1 MSSAPV
7 AGGPNRPDFLARM
20 QSAIPLLTVYFG
32 LSALYAW
39 QASRHPV
46 PTIYSDE
53 IELAWLSRSI
63 AETGEAARRGDP
75 YGLATLVAYFLAPV
89 WWVGSAA
96 TGYAAAKLLLVL
108 AMTATVF
115 PAYALARL
123 VVPPW
128 YALAAAT
135 GAVVV
140 PALAYSPILV
150 EEPLAYPLATLA
162 LWLIARVYVEPT
174 WSRAGLAVLACT
186 AAMLTRTQLSILFSL
201 LLLGLLWLCWQS
213 ERSRRWRSSWSGWD
227 WVGFVALGVGLAVG
241 SSALLGHL
249 SKTWRDTTSTFP
261 ERIVEHAAWASGALA
276 IGIGV
281 LPLIAGIAALAR
293 PRSEASDPKTR
304 AFVVTGV
311 FALVVF
317 VTYAG
322 LKGAQ
327 ISITFS
333 TLVVE
338 RNLIYLY
345 PILFA
350 ATALAF
356 ARGVGRTWAIAGATL
371 FTLYVVTEV
380 PLRLDNYPYYEAHG
394 LSMPAFLNRE
404 WGWPEGRIETTL
416 LIACF
421 ASVAILVALRFL
433 DRGSRAFTAVAATA
447 TVAIFAWSLTTE
459 VYAAEGERLLATQI
473 ADNLPVPYDWVD
485 HATGGG
491 STVILGQQ
499 MTDDPTGVYLTEFFN
514 RSVMKVWSTDGTAPG
529 PGAILTPDL
538 ASADGTLTPSPDTE
552 YAITLN
558 GVQLQAPVVTR
569 AGPYVLYDVGGQPLK
584 IASGV
589 AGIDRDGWMADTN
602 ADGVAEAAYNRFDV
616 SRDGSG
622 FAQVL
627 LNMEAWCPD
636 RDTPAQATVRVGPIA
651 VGPDN
656 QPAIAHVTG
665 RQTKTVHNCKQ
676 TGFALGVPRVP
687 WRLEV
692 EMSPTFSPHDVDP
705 NHSDRRQLGAV
716 FSAGFRPFSPT
727 G

>member
-1 MSSAPV
+1 M
-7 AGGPNRPDFLARM
+7 NRRDLASRL
-20 QSAIPLLTVYFG
+20 QAARPLLVVYFG
-32 LSALYAW
+32 LAALYAW

-96 TGYAAAKLLLVL
+96 TGYATAKLLLVL

-162 LWLIARVYVEPT
+162 LWLIARMYVAPT

-201 LLLGLLWLCWQS
+201 LVLGLLWLCWQS
-213 ERSRRWRSSWSGWD
+213 EGSRRWRSSWSSWD
-227 WVGFVALGVGLAVG
+227 WVGFVALGVGATVG
-241 SSALLGHL
+241 ASALLGHL

-293 PRSEASDPKTR
+293 PRTEAGDPKTR
-304 AFVVTGV
+304 AFVVTSA

-317 VTYAG
+317 VGYAG
-322 LKGAQ
+322 LKGAG

-350 ATALAF
+350 ATALAL
-356 ARGVGRTWAIAGATL
+356 ARGIGRGWAIAGATI

-416 LIACF
+416 LVACF
-421 ASVAILVALRFL
+421 VSVAVLVALRFL
-433 DRGSRAFTAVAATA
+433 RRGSRTFAAVASTA
-447 TVAIFAWSLTTE
+447 AVAVFAWSLTTE

-473 ADNLPVPYDWVD
+473 AENLPVPYDWVD
-485 HATGGG
+485 RATGGG
-491 STVILGQQ
+491 STVVLGQQ
-499 MTDDPTGVYLTEFFN
+499 MSDDPTGVYLTEFFN
-514 RSVMKVWSTDGTAPG
+514 RSVVKVWSTDGTAPG

-538 ASADGTLTPSPDTE
+538 ASADGTLTPSPETE

-558 GVQLQAPVVTR
+558 GVELQAPVVTR
-569 AGPYVLYDVGGQPLK
+569 VGPYVLYDVGMKPLK
-584 IASGV
+584 LASGI
-589 AGIDRDGWMADTN
+589 AGVDRDGWIADPD
-602 ADGVAEAAYNRFDV
+602 ADGVAEASYNRFDV
-616 SRDGSG
+616 SRDGPG
-622 FAQVL
+622 FAFVNL
-627 LNMEAWCPD
+627 SRVAWCSGD
-636 RDTPAQATVRVGPIA
+636 VPAKATVRIGPIGI
-651 VGPDN
+651 GPDT
-656 QPAIAHVTG
+656 QPAIADVTQT
-665 RQTKTVHNCKQ
+665 QTKTVHQCTT
-676 TGFALGVPRVP
+676 TGFRLAAPSGP
-687 WRLEV
+687 WRVEV
-692 EMSPTFSPHDVDP
+692 EIEPTFYPPDLVP
-705 NHSDRRQLGAV
+705 NHSDRRNLGAV
-716 FSAGFRPFSPT
+716 FTAGFQPLF
-727 G
+727 GG

>member
-1 MSSAPV
+1 M
-7 AGGPNRPDFLARM
+7 NRQELLSRFRAAR
-20 QSAIPLLTVYFG
+20 PLLVVYFG
-32 LSALYAW
+32 LAALYAW

-96 TGYAAAKLLLVL
+96 TGYATAKLLLVL

-162 LWLIARVYVEPT
+162 LWLIARVYVAPT

-201 LLLGLLWLCWQS
+201 LVLGLLWLCWQS
-213 ERSRRWRSSWSGWD
+213 ERSLRWRSSWSSWD
-227 WVGFVALGVGLAVG
+227 WVGFVTLGVGAAVG
-241 SSALLGHL
+241 ASALLGHL

-281 LPLIAGIAALAR
+281 LPLIAGVAALAR
-293 PRSEASDPKTR
+293 PRTEAGDPKTR
-304 AFVVTGV
+304 AFVVTSA

-317 VTYAG
+317 VGYAG
-322 LKGAQ
+322 LKGAG

-345 PILFA
+345 PILSA
-350 ATALAF
+350 ATALAL
-356 ARGVGRTWAIAGATL
+356 ARGVGRGWAIAGATI

-380 PLRLDNYPYYEAHG
+380 PLRLENYPYYEAHG

-416 LIACF
+416 LVACF
-421 ASVAILVALRFL
+421 VSVAILVALRYL
-433 DRGSRAFTAVAATA
+433 PRGSRAFAAVASTA
-447 TVAIFAWSLTTE
+447 AVAVFAWSLTTE

-473 ADNLPVPYDWVD
+473 AENLPVPYDWVD
-485 HATGGG
+485 RATGGG
-491 STVILGQQ
+491 STVVLGQQ
-499 MTDDPTGVYLTEFFN
+499 MSDDPTGVYLTEFFN
-514 RSVMKVWSTDGTAPG
+514 RSVVKVWSTDGTAPG

-538 ASADGTLTPSPDTE
+538 ASADGTLTPSPETE

-558 GVQLQAPVVTR
+558 GVELQAPVVTR
-569 AGPYVLYDVGGQPLK
+569 VGPYVLYDVDRKPLK
-584 IASGV
+584 LASGI
-589 AGIDRDGWMADTN
+589 AGVDRDGWIADPD
-602 ADGVAEAAYNRFDV
+602 ADGVAEASYNRFDV
-616 SRDGSG
+616 SRDGPG
-622 FAQVL
+622 FAFVNL
-627 LNMEAWCPD
+627 SRVAWCSGD
-636 RDTPAQATVRVGPIA
+636 VPAKATVRIGPIGI
-651 VGPDN
+651 GPDT
-656 QPAIAHVTG
+656 QPAIADVTQT
-665 RQTKTVHNCKQ
+665 QTKTVHQCTT
-676 TGFALGVPRVP
+676 TGFRLAAPSGP
-687 WRLEV
+687 WRVEV
-692 EMSPTFSPHDVDP
+692 EIEPTFYPPDLVP
-705 NHSDRRQLGAV
+705 NHSDRRNLGAV
-716 FSAGFRPFSPT
+716 FTAGFQPLF
-727 G
+727 GG

>member
-1 MSSAPV
+1 MNQRRGMLDRLSA
-7 AGGPNRPDFLARM
+7 
-20 QSAIPLLTVYFG
+20 AIPLLTVYFG
-32 LSALYAW
+32 LAALYAW

-89 WWVGSAA
+89 WWAGSAA

-128 YALAAAT
+128 YALAAAG
-135 GAVVV
+135 GATVV

-186 AAMLTRTQLSILFSL
+186 AAMLTRTQLSILFAL
-201 LLLGLLWLCWQS
+201 LVLGLLWLCWQS
-213 ERSRRWRSSWSGWD
+213 ERSRRWRSSWSTWD
-227 WVGFVALGVGLAVG
+227 WVGLVTLGVGAAVG
-241 SSALLGHL
+241 ASALLGHL
-249 SKTWRDTTSTFP
+249 SKSWRDTTGAYP
-261 ERIVEHAAWASGALA
+261 ERILEHAAWASGALA

-281 LPLIAGIAALAR
+281 LPLLAGVAALAR
-293 PRSEASDPKTR
+293 PRGEATDPKTR
-304 AFVVTGV
+304 AFVVTSV

-317 VTYAG
+317 VAYAG
-322 LKGAQ
+322 IKGAQ

-338 RNLIYLY
+338 RNLIYLG

-350 ATALAF
+350 ATALALV
-356 ARGVGRTWAIAGATL
+356 RGVGRGWAIAGATV
-371 FTLYVVTEV
+371 FTVYVVTEV

-404 WGWPEGRIETTL
+404 WGWPEGRIETTM

-421 ASVAILVALRFL
+421 VSAAILVALRYL
-433 DRGSRAFTAVAATA
+433 DRGSRAFLAVAATA
-447 TVAIFAWSLTTE
+447 AVAVFAWSLTAE
-459 VYAAEGERLLATQI
+459 VYAAEGERRLATQI

-485 HATGGG
+485 RATGGG

-499 MTDDPTGVYLTEFFN
+499 MSDDPTGVYLTEFFN
-514 RSVMKVWSTDGTAPG
+514 RSVTKVWSTDGTAPG

-538 ASADGTLTPSPDTE
+538 ANADGTLTPSPEAE
-552 YAITLN
+552 YALTLN
-558 GVQLQAPVVTR
+558 GVELQAPVIATK
-569 AGPYVLYDVGGQPLK
+569 GPYVLYDVGRKPLK
-584 IASGV
+584 LASGV
-589 AGIDRDGWMADTN
+589 TGVDRDGWIADPD
-602 ADGVAEAAYNRFDV
+602 ADGVAEAAFNRFDV
-616 SRDGSG
+616 SGDGPG
-622 FAQVL
+622 FAVVKL
-627 LNMEAWCPD
+627 SRFAACVGAP
-636 RDTPAQATVRVGPIA
+636 PAKATVRIGPI
-651 VGPDN
+651 GIGSDT
-656 QPAIAHVTG
+656 QPAIERVTWMQS
-665 RQTKTVHNCKQ
+665 QTLPDCKTK
-676 TGFALGVPRVP
+676 GFAAPTPSGP
-687 WRLEV
+687 WRVEV
-692 EMSPTFSPHDVDP
+692 SITPTFSPHDLDP
-705 NHSDRRQLGAV
+705 NRSERRQLGAV
-716 FSAGFRPFSPT
+716 FSLYFQSFSP
-727 G
+727 GSG

>member
-1 MSSAPV
+1 VNRRDLLDRLISAV
-7 AGGPNRPDFLARM
+7 
-20 QSAIPLLTVYFG
+20 PLLTVYFG
-32 LSALYAW
+32 LAALYAW

-75 YGLATLVAYFLAPV
+75 YGLATLVAYFLAPA

-96 TGYAAAKLLLVL
+96 SGYATAKLLLVL
-108 AMTATVF
+108 AMTATIF
-115 PAYALARL
+115 PAYALARM

-128 YALAAAT
+128 YALAAAA

-162 LWLIARVYVEPT
+162 LWLIARVYVEPS
-174 WSRAGLAVLACT
+174 WGRAGLAVVACT
-186 AAMLTRTQLSILFSL
+186 AAMLTRTQLSILFAL
-201 LLLGLLWLCWQS
+201 LVLGLLWLCWQS
-213 ERSRRWRSSWSGWD
+213 ERSREWRSTWSGWD
-227 WVGFVALGVGLAVG
+227 WVGFVALGVGAIVG
-241 SSALLGHL
+241 TSALLGNL
-249 SKTWRDTTSTFP
+249 SKSWRDTTSTFP

-281 LPLIAGIAALAR
+281 LPLLAGVAALAR
-293 PRSEASDPKTR
+293 PRGEPSDPKTR
-304 AFVVTGV
+304 AFVITGF

-317 VTYAG
+317 VTYTG
-322 LKGAQ
+322 IKGAQ

-356 ARGVGRTWAIAGATL
+356 ARGVGRGWALAGVTLATV
-371 FTLYVVTEV
+371 YAITEV
-380 PLRLDNYPYYEAHG
+380 PLRLDNYPYYDAHG

-416 LIACF
+416 LVACML
-421 ASVAILVALRFL
+421 SVAVLVALRYL
-433 DRGSRAFTAVAATA
+433 RRGSRAFTAVVATA
-447 TVAIFAWSLTTE
+447 TVAVFAWSLTTE
-459 VYAAEGERLLATQI
+459 VYAAEGERLLSRQI
-473 ADNLPVPYDWVD
+473 AAHLPAPYDWVD
-485 HATGGG
+485 RATGGG
-491 STVILGQQ
+491 SVVVLGQQ
-499 MTDDPTGVYLTEFFN
+499 MLDDPTGVYLTEFFN
-514 RSVMKVWSTDGTAPG
+514 PSVKKVWSIDGTAPG

-538 ASADGTLTPSPDTE
+538 AGADGTLTPSPDTE
-552 YAITLN
+552 YALTLN
-558 GVQLQAPVVTR
+558 GVELQAPVVAR
-569 AGPYVLYDVGGQPLK
+569 VPPYVLYDVDRQPLK
-584 IASGV
+584 LASGITGV
-589 AGIDRDGWMADTN
+589 DRDGWIADTDG
-602 ADGVAEAAYNRFDV
+602 DGVAQAAYNRFDV
-616 SRDGSG
+616 SRDGTG

-627 LNMEAWCPD
+627 LNREAWCTGK
-636 RDTPAQATVRVGPIA
+636 DTPARATVRVGPI
-651 VGPDN
+651 GIGEDN
-656 QPAIAHVTG
+656 QPAIAQITDT
-665 RQTKTVHNCKQ
+665 QTKIVHNCKA
-676 TGFALGVPRVP
+676 TGFALGAPRVP
-687 WRLEV
+687 WRVEV

-716 FSAGFRPFSPT
+716 FSAGFRPFTP
-727 G
+727 GG

>member
-1 MSSAPV
+1 MNERRSVSA
-7 AGGPNRPDFLARM
+7 RLLA
-20 QSAIPLLTVYFG
+20 AIPLLTLYFG
-32 LSALYAW
+32 LAALYAW

-128 YALAAAT
+128 YALAAAG
-135 GAVVV
+135 GATIV

-174 WSRAGLAVLACT
+174 WGRAGLAVLACT
-186 AAMLTRTQLSILFSL
+186 AAMLTRTQLSILFAL
-201 LLLGLLWLCWQS
+201 YVLGLLWLCWQS
-213 ERSRRWRSSWSGWD
+213 ERSRTGARRSRLGLGRARHARSRCRRRHVRASRATFPRAGAIRPARIRSGFSSTRPGRRALSRSASGSFRSS
-227 WVGFVALGVGLAVG
+227 
-241 SSALLGHL
+241 
-249 SKTWRDTTSTFP
+249 R
-261 ERIVEHAAWASGALA
+261 ASRHSQGRE
-276 IGIGV
+276 
-281 LPLIAGIAALAR
+281 AR
-293 PRSEASDPKTR
+293 RRDPKTR
-304 AFVVTGV
+304 AFVITGV

-317 VTYAG
+317 VAYAG
-322 LKGAQ
+322 IKGAQ

-338 RNLIYLY
+338 RNLIYLC

-356 ARGVGRTWAIAGATL
+356 VRGVGRGWAIAGATV
-371 FTLYVVTEV
+371 FTVYVVTEV

-404 WGWPEGRIETTL
+404 WGWPEGRIESTL
-416 LIACF
+416 LDRVLRLRRR
-421 ASVAILVALRFL
+421 SLVALRYL
-433 DRGSRAFTAVAATA
+433 RRGSRVFTAVAASA
-447 TVAIFAWSLTTE
+447 AVAVFAWSLTAE
-459 VYAAEGERLLATQI
+459 VYAAEGERRLARQI
-473 ADNLPVPYDWVD
+473 ADNLPAPYDWVD
-485 HATGGG
+485 RATGGG
-491 STVILGQQ
+491 SVVILGQQ

-514 RSVMKVWSTDGTAPG
+514 RSVKKVWSTDGTAPG

-538 ASADGTLTPSPDTE
+538 ASADGTLTPSPGTE
-552 YAITLN
+552 YALTLN
-558 GVQLQAPVVTR
+558 GVELQAPVVKR
-569 AGPYVLYDVGGQPLK
+569 LGPYVLYDIDREPLK
-584 IASGV
+584 LASGV
-589 AGIDRDGWMADTN
+589 NGIDRDGWIADTDGTASQRRRTTVSTSRVTDLDSHRSTSRGSPGAR
-602 ADGVAEAAYNRFDV
+602 ADAPAQG
-616 SRDGSG
+616 DGSHR
-622 FAQVL
+622 A
-627 LNMEAWCPD
+627 D
-636 RDTPAQATVRVGPIA
+636 RDRCRRPAGDRQG
-651 VGPDN
+651 
-656 QPAIAHVTG
+656 HTG
-665 RQTKTVHNCKQ
+665 ADEDGDTVHA
-676 TGFALGVPRVP
+676 TGFSARRAERVP
-687 WRLEV
+687 WRIEV
-692 EMSPTFSPHDVDP
+692 EITPTFSPHDLDP

-716 FSAGFRPFSPT
+716 FTAGFQPLFER
-727 G
+727 